1 MTRRARRLFE
11 AAEQWKPPQGVAYMV
26 SFIPHDETIVCYMQT
41 EQCLSTREINPD
53 ARPSMVGS
61 SLDAMCST
69 LLCDSDEKARMGRV
83 KAALSQAGVIFEHA
97 IAVHT
102 N

>member
-11 AAEQWKPPQGVAYMV
+11 AAERWKPPQGVAYV
-26 SFIPHDETIVCYMQT
+26 ISYNPYDETIMCYMET
-41 EQCLSTREINPD
+41 DQCRNTREIHPD

-61 SLDAMCST
+61 GLDAMCST
-69 LLCDSDEKARMGRV
+69 LLCETDEKARMGRV